1 MHSHVGIEVAT
12 SEPLAAGR
20 AQYLL
25 PGLVP
30 REVLL
35 EVLLGGHASATDPA
49 DELGLVVPVL
59 HVGLERVKVLAEVPA
74 DVADDRRRVAVVLL
88 HVVVQGLLD
97 LELLAADVAGE
108 IVAVGVQPYVV
119 VLQVP
124 LLLLLY
130 SHTLQSYTC
139 RRWILSTWETKYRRS
154 LNVLGQSAHLCLCFF
169 KCSARLPLFKN
180 LRRQWSHSKR
190 VVSVLFFGCRS
201 RSSVSDNLA
210 PLSALF
216 CSSPATSKLS
226 LSIQSAYSA
235 AELKHESGLYS
246 SLRGSRILKQKIN
259 GSCYDLAVNVHGA
272 SLIG

>member
-1 MHSHVGIEVAT
+1 MLLLSCLPSERLSADGARERLDPGVHSHVGIEVAT

-20 AQYLL
+20 AQHLL

-35 EVLLGGHASATDPA
+35 QILLGGHAPAADPA

-119 VLQVP
+119 VLQGALVVALVLAHAAVVHLPPVDLVDVGGQVSTEPERPRAVRALVP
-124 LLLLLY
+124 VLLQVLREIALVQEPP
-130 SHTLQSYTC
+130 TTMVALQTG
-139 RRWILSTWETKYRRS
+139 R
-154 LNVLGQSAHLCLCFF
+154 
-169 KCSARLPLFKN
+169 
-180 LRRQWSHSKR
+180 
-190 VVSVLFFGCRS
+190 
-201 RSSVSDNLA
+201 
-210 PLSALF
+210 
-216 CSSPATSKLS
+216 
-226 LSIQSAYSA
+226 
-235 AELKHESGLYS
+235 
-246 SLRGSRILKQKIN
+246 
-259 GSCYDLAVNVHGA
+259 
-272 SLIG
+272 